1 MFKYLAKHFSR
12 VWLLA
17 FSIDFLILLLT
28 AVLVLK
34 TNNSF
39 FGIGSAKYY
48 HLGYLYL
55 IVFIFIS
62 QIMLFINDLYSLEKK
77 YKKKLLLFKCI
88 ISFTIVSISCYLL
101 FSKVVS
107 YSSCFILSMI
117 ACVSI
122 LCWRSIF
129 YWITPKMNLQ
139 HKLLFLGTDEL
150 CKQVVREILADDR
163 PKFRVAGFIG
173 SDPALVGKSIV
184 NPKVL
189 GLNEDIE
196 SIIQKEKVK
205 KVIASYSQARGKFP
219 AQDLVKC
226 KFKGIEVL
234 DLHTFYEQFKGKILL
249 DSLRPSWII
258 YAQGFKKTALIK
270 FLKRIIDIPLSII
283 GLLLT
288 LPLSLITAVLIK
300 FESKGPVIYQQE
312 RVGENGAVFN
322 LYKFRSMEADA
333 EKDTGP
339 VWTKE
344 DDERSTLIGKFIR
357 RIRIDEI
364 PQMINVLKGDM
375 SFIGPRPERPY
386 FVEILSK
393 KISYYDQRHSVKPGI
408 TGWAAVNYSYGAN
421 VEDAIQKLQ
430 YDLYYIKN
438 ISLFLDMI
446 IFLKTIAIV
455 IGGRGSR

>member
-1 MFKYLAKHFSR
+1 MFTYLTKHFSR

-34 TNNSF
+34 SNNAF
-39 FGIGSAKYY
+39 FEGSSAKYY
-48 HLGYLYL
+48 YLGYLYL
-55 IVFIFIS
+55 IVFIFTS
-62 QIMLFINDLYSLEKK
+62 QIMLFINELYSLEKK
-77 YKKKLLLFKCI
+77 YQKKLLLFKCI
-88 ISFTIVSISCYLL
+88 LSFTIVSISCYLL
-101 FSKVVS
+101 FNRVLS

-122 LCWRSIF
+122 LCWRSLF
-129 YWITPKMNLQ
+129 YWIIPKMNLQ
-139 HKLLFLGTDEL
+139 NKLLFLGTDEL
-150 CKQVVREILADDR
+150 SKQVVREILADDH
-163 PKFRVAGFIG
+163 PKYRVAGFIG

-184 NPKVL
+184 NPKIL

-196 SIIQKEKVK
+196 SIIKKEKIK

-226 KFKGIEVL
+226 KFRGIEVL

-249 DSLRPSWII
+249 NSLRPSWLI

-270 FLKRIIDIPLSII
+270 FLKRIIDILLSII

-300 FESKGPVIYQQE
+300 WESKGPAIYRQK
-312 RVGENGAVFN
+312 RVGKNGAIFN
-322 LYKFRSMEADA
+322 LYKFRSMEVDA
-333 EKDTGP
+333 EKHTGP
-339 VWTKE
+339 VWAEKN
-344 DDERSTLIGKFIR
+344 DERVTFIGKCIR
-357 RIRIDEI
+357 KVRIDEI

-386 FVEILSK
+386 FVEMLSQ
-393 KISYYDQRHSVKPGI
+393 KIPYYDQRHSINPGI
-408 TGWAAVNYSYGAN
+408 TGWAAVNYSYGAT

-438 ISLFLDMI
+438 ISLFLDII

-455 IGGRGSR
+455 VGGRGSR